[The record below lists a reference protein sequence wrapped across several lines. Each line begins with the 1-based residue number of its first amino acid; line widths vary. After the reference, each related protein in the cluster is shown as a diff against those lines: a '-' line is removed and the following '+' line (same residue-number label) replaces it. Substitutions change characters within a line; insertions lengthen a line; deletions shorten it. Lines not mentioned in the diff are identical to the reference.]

1 MRLLLL
7 LLPCAW
13 ALTIPP
19 QPALVCPDLFNYYP
33 DLISY
38 LSGFLY
44 GGDQPDT
51 ADYSEMYC
59 TIAQAVIC
67 YQNSWT
73 PLILNPSIIIPSAQG
88 AFKGTGMNFD
98 VYSTGN
104 ASNTYINMQNLSCDY
119 ANTCNSVQINSAS
132 LDLSNKIPITSSF
145 TARAIQTAN
154 DYYGIYYSS
163 PTKLALF
170 YPANLA
176 FNASGI
182 NCNQPLPV
190 NGTPPIISTAPFKM
204 TPTPAVQAK
213 TTPAPTIPTPS
224 VKSPATPPP
233 APSPS
238 TTDNTN
244 TIVGAVVGTVIGL
257 LVLIAL
263 FFLVK
268 HFAPTPLESRY
279 PPTPYTPLGVRYQ
292 PVPYYHPM
300 R

>member
-1 MRLLLL
+1 
-7 LLPCAW
+7 
-13 ALTIPP
+13 
-19 QPALVCPDLFNYYP
+19 
-33 DLISY
+33 
-38 LSGFLY
+38 
-44 GGDQPDT
+44 
-51 ADYSEMYC
+51 
-59 TIAQAVIC
+59 
-67 YQNSWT
+67 
-73 PLILNPSIIIPSAQG
+73 
-88 AFKGTGMNFD
+88 MNFD
-98 VYSTGN
+98 VYSTSISDN
-104 ASNTYINMQNLSCDY
+104 FFINMQNLSCY
-119 ANTCNSVQINSAS
+119 YQNTCNNVLVNGAS
-132 LDLSNKIPITSSF
+132 LDFSNQIPITSSDAALAVD
-145 TARAIQTAN
+145 TAH

-163 PTKLALF
+163 PTKLVLF

-182 NCNQPLPV
+182 NCNQALPV
-190 NGTPPIISTAPFKM
+190 NGTPPIATTAPFQT
-204 TPTPAVQAK
+204 TPAPAVQAK
-213 TTPAPTIPTPS
+213 TIPAPTVPAPS

>member
-1 MRLLLL
+1 MRILLL

-38 LSGFLY
+38 LSGFLL
-44 GGDQPDT
+44 GGTQPDT
-51 ADYSEMYC
+51 ADYSKMYC
-59 TIAQAVIC
+59 SLATQVIC
-67 YQNSWT
+67 T
-73 PLILNPSIIIPSAQG
+73 PNIHSDILNPSFIIPSAHGSFRG
-88 AFKGTGMNFD
+88 AGMNFD
-98 VYSTGN
+98 VYSTSISDN
-104 ASNTYINMQNLSCDY
+104 FFINMQNLSCY
-119 ANTCNSVQINSAS
+119 YQNTCNNVLVNGAS
-132 LDLSNKIPITSSF
+132 LDFSNQIPITSSDAALAVD
-145 TARAIQTAN
+145 TAH

-163 PTKLALF
+163 PTKLVLF

-182 NCNQPLPV
+182 NCNQALPV
-190 NGTPPIISTAPFKM
+190 NGTPPIATTAPF
-204 TPTPAVQAK
+204 Q
-213 TTPAPTIPTPS
+213 TTPAPTAQA
-224 VKSPATPPP
+224 PATVPAPPP